1 MSICCEFLKNNI
13 SVDLER
19 FHWFFYLYMFCL
31 AQDTSPAVEP
41 ETEQSFA
48 AIVSWNIFFEFL
60 QNFIVDLARLN
71 WFLNGTLHLFFY
83 YMFCL
88 AQDALCFEEELEE
101 GEIPAD
107 VSWFLLFGVLEY
119 LGL

>member
-1 MSICCEFLKNNI
+1 
-13 SVDLER
+13 
-19 FHWFFYLYMFCL
+19 MFCL

-107 VSWFLLFGVLEY
+107 VSWFLLFGVFEY